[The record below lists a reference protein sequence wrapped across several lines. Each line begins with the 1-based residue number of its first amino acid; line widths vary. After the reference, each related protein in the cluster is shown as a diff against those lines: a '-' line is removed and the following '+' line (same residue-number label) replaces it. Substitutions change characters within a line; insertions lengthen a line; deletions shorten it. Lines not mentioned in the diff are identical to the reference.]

1 MNLITPKENRDYI
14 PIADHGLI
22 GNLRTAALVSL
33 DGSIESYCIPNF
45 DSPSVFARILD
56 KDKGGHFSITPA
68 IPFSSKQNY
77 LPSSNVLQTKYLN
90 EMGVVS
96 VTDYL
101 PRPRRDKVNPTATK
115 PVLPWLVRRIECIR
129 GTLPLVMQ
137 CAPAFNYARS
147 THITSIVDDESVPP
161 NSDIPLQKKALF
173 ESDSLALDLRYI
185 AEGAD
190 GDGGVPEVVLEF
202 LDLSQKGHKGL
213 AVQSKLTLEEGQC
226 VTFILRTPPT
236 ELKLTSTD
244 EDEIPTKPVSTMSL
258 SMRGGL
264 HKGLHL
270 GPSLDD
276 PFFDQRIDGSL
287 VA

>member
-1 MNLITPKENRDYI
+1 
-14 PIADHGLI
+14 
-22 GNLRTAALVSL
+22 
-33 DGSIESYCIPNF
+33 
-45 DSPSVFARILD
+45 
-56 KDKGGHFSITPA
+56 
-68 IPFSSKQNY
+68 
-77 LPSSNVLQTKYLN
+77 
-90 EMGVVS
+90 
-96 VTDYL
+96 
-101 PRPRRDKVNPTATK
+101 
-115 PVLPWLVRRIECIR
+115 
-129 GTLPLVMQ
+129 MQ

-276 PFFDQRIDGSL
+276 PFLTKELMDLLLHVRCRSSHLFVANYLSRRRTGIGMSGSARAPIMAHGRRPL
-287 VA
+287 CEVLLR